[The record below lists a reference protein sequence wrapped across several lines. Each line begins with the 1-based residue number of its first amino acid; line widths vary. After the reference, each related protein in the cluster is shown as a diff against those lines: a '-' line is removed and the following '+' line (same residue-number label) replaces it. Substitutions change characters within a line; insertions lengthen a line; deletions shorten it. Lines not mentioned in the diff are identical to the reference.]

1 MTVPLSISAV
11 VLSHNEAANLPR
23 CLRAL
28 RDCAEVVVVD
38 DGSTDDSP
46 RIAAE
51 SGARVAVHPFAS
63 FADQRNWAMDQAGL
77 RHDWVLHLDADEV
90 LTPEGLAEI
99 RRRLPALESGAVGQL
114 ARKVMLGDKWLKHSA
129 DYPVY
134 VPRLVHRRGPRYA
147 MRGHGETLATG
158 PGSSVYFDEPLLHYN
173 FSKGWA
179 EWRARHLRYAA
190 AEAARIRSGGVGLSP
205 RALFAR
211 DRSLRRAALRAL
223 SYRLPGRPALRL
235 FYAYVLRLG
244 FLDGAAGWRF
254 CREMAGYERMID
266 AALHKPDPSRP

>member
-11 VLSHNEAANLPR
+11 VLAHNEAANLPR

-46 RIAAE
+46 RIAAAG
-51 SGARVAVHPFAS
+51 GARVVVHPFAS
-63 FADQRNWAMDQAGL
+63 FADQRNWAMDHAGL

-90 LTPEGLAEI
+90 VTPELLADI
-99 RRRLPALESGAVGQL
+99 RRRLPALETGAIGQL
-114 ARKVMLGDKWLKHSA
+114 ARKVMLGDQWLKHSA

-134 VPRLVHRRGPRYA
+134 VPRLVHRRGPRYV
-147 MRGHGETLATG
+147 MRGHGETLAAA
-158 PGSSVYFDEPLLHYN
+158 PGASVYFSEPLLHFN

-179 EWRARHLRYAA
+179 DWRARHLRYAA
-190 AEAARIRSGGVGLSP
+190 AEAARIRAGGAVLSL
-205 RALFAR
+205 RALIAR
-211 DRSLRRAALRAL
+211 DRSTRRAAWRAL
-223 SYRLPGRPALRL
+223 SYRLPGRPALRFL
-235 FYAYVLRLG
+235 YAYVLRLG

-266 AALHKPDPSRP
+266 AALRKPNPDRA